1 MQMVDLKTSGDL
13 AVIFTCKSNLMVF
26 TSPQLV
32 LEYSPFK
39 VTRTGEQEIQ
49 SIYRRHRD
57 NPGELAFRLNILA
70 SCTYSQYVRIFV
82 LQHYIYM
89 FLKAQNCLLLGR
101 DNVCAQISNR

>member
-39 VTRTGEQEIQ
+39 RDSYGSAGDLVYIQET
-49 SIYRRHRD
+49 
-57 NPGELAFRLNILA
+57 PG
-70 SCTYSQYVRIFV
+70 
-82 LQHYIYM
+82 
-89 FLKAQNCLLLGR
+89 
-101 DNVCAQISNR
+101 